1 MRSGAKTAV
10 IGGVFLVFAGGVAYG
25 GYNVYSGLTG
35 GSGDGGATSTKA
47 AEVKTGP
54 LTPEEI
60 DQASKKFLARWA
72 EGGDA
77 AAVAQLT
84 NDPTAATPVIGAY
97 RTEAHVTDAVI
108 TPGTAV
114 GAKVPFTVKATVEFE
129 GASKPWSYESELT
142 VVRGLST
149 GRPLVSWSPSV
160 IHPKL
165 TEDNHLET
173 AEASVPPIK
182 AVDRNGVELTKEKY
196 PSLGSVLDQLR
207 ERYGKEAGGSAGI
220 ELMLKSDAGAD
231 GTTPDGAAADE
242 TLLTLA
248 EGKEGTLKTTLDAG
262 VQAAAEASVKKFSEA
277 SVAAVKPSTG
287 EILAVAN
294 NRKDSFNAAMLGKQA
309 PGSTM
314 KIVTAALL
322 LEKGLVGADK
332 PAECPKNAIYMGRTF
347 KNLDGFSIENGT
359 FAQSFARSCN
369 TAFIKLI
376 DDTKDDGALPKEAAE
391 VFGIGLD
398 NWKTGIAS
406 FDGSV
411 PSSTGGEAAAQYIGQ
426 GTVQMNVLNMASITA
441 TAKNGTFKQPVIV
454 SPSLDDREIATAAR
468 SLPAGVAE
476 QLRAMMRLTAT
487 SGTGAKAMSGLG
499 GDKGAKTGSAEV
511 DGQETSNSWFTGYHN
526 DLAAAAV
533 VESGGH
539 GGDAAGPVVAA
550 VLAAG

>member
-10 IGGVFLVFAGGVAYG
+10 IGGVFLVFAGGVGYG
-25 GYNVYSGLTG
+25 AYNVYNGMAG
-35 GSGDGGATSTKA
+35 GGTDAETKSASTR
-47 AEVKTGP
+47 EVKTGP
-54 LTPEEI
+54 LSAAEI
-60 DQASKKFLARWA
+60 DRASKDFLTKWA

-77 AAVAQLT
+77 AGIAQLT
-84 NDPTAATPVIGAY
+84 NDPTAASPVIGAY

-108 TPGTAV
+108 TPGPAV
-114 GAKVPFTVKATVEFE
+114 GAKVPFTVKAKVELD
-129 GASKPWSYESELT
+129 GKSKPWTYTSELT

-149 GRPLVSWSPSV
+149 GRPLVSWAPSV

-165 TEDNHLET
+165 TKDTRLET

-220 ELMLKSDAGAD
+220 ELMLRSDTGAD
-231 GTTPDGAAADE
+231 GTTGPDATADE
-242 TLLTLA
+242 SLLTLA
-248 EGKEGTLKTTLDAG
+248 EGKEGTLRTTLDAT
-262 VQAAAEASVKKFSEA
+262 VQAAAETSVKKFSEA

-294 NRKDSFNAAMLGKQA
+294 NREDGFNAAMLGKQA
-309 PGSTM
+309 PGSTL
-314 KIVTAALL
+314 KIVTAAML
-322 LEKGLVGADK
+322 LEKDLIGADRT
-332 PAECPKNAIYMGRTF
+332 AECPKNAIYMGRTF
-347 KNLDGFSIENGT
+347 KNLDDFSIDGRP
-359 FAQSFARSCN
+359 FSQSFARSCN

-376 DDTKDDGALPKEAAE
+376 DDVDDDGALPKEAAE

-398 NWKTGIAS
+398 NWKTGVAS
-406 FDGSV
+406 FDGSI
-411 PSSTGGEAAAQYIGQ
+411 PTSSGGEAAAQYIGQ
-426 GTVQMNVLNMASITA
+426 GTVQMNVLNMASVTA
-441 TAKNGTFKQPVIV
+441 TAKNGAFKQPVIV
-454 SPSLDDREIATAAR
+454 SPSLDDREIATASR
-468 SLPAGVAE
+468 SLPSGVAQ

-487 SGTGAKAMSGLG
+487 SGTGAKAMAGLG
-499 GDKGAKTGSAEV
+499 GEKGAKTGSAEV

-533 VESGGH
+533 VEAGGH